1 MCVREVDLLGNSVR
15 ARGFAIRNIA
25 NCRPIGEAICPPKH
39 VQRWVKMANWFKNG
53 DQSGVRGVF
62 GWCERCFWLKNVHPC

>member
-25 NCRPIGEAICPPKH
+25 NCRTIGEAICPPKH
-39 VQRWVKMANWFKNG
+39 VQRWVKMANWFNNG

-62 GWCERCFWLKNVHPC
+62 GSKMCIRAKAI